1 MDALLAQLQ
10 RGYNDHS
17 FRLCNCVVDNPAQGR
32 RHPLCSCLLSVAN
45 LRIIVETKLAPW
57 NRVPNVACLEKSR
70 GPNVKQKQHRVRRQG
85 GEDPDGSH
93 SDYSDSS
100 LDENEKLE
108 ACTHTRTHYV
118 VLEHD

>member
-1 MDALLAQLQ
+1 MDSSILQLE
-10 RGYNDHS
+10 RGFNDNS

-32 RHPLCSCLLSVAN
+32 RHPLCSCLLSLAY
-45 LRIIVETKLAPW
+45 LRIVVESALAPW
-57 NRVPNVACLEKSR
+57 NRMTIEACQGQEKTR
-70 GPNVKQKQHRVRRQG
+70 APHVKEKQHRVRRQD

-108 ACTHTRTHYV
+108 T
-118 VLEHD
+118 